1 MLHAA
6 RCGIDPGSV
15 LPLSKRGRK
24 STETQVG
31 HPTTKKSISY
41 LKGRARQGP
50 KPRAIFRQGTPSQR
64 SCCYRT
70 PCLRQG
76 VSKKARAGQL
86 VDRHSRKSHVPTRVG
101 YRVEPRCG
109 HFTPSKATTLP
120 SSLRSFSCHGKVTGP
135 FHQLPRGNCKSKQIP
150 SYDWHT
156 AKCRHAGLQRPT
168 ALTS

>member
-15 LPLSKRGRK
+15 LPLRGRK
-24 STETQVG
+24 STETQATLDT
-31 HPTTKKSISY
+31 PQPRSRYLIS
-41 LKGRARQGP
+41 KGRARQGP

-64 SCCYRT
+64 SCCCRT

-120 SSLRSFSCHGKVTGP
+120 SSLRSFSCHGKITGP
-135 FHQLPRGNCKSKQIP
+135 FHQPPTGNCKSKQIP